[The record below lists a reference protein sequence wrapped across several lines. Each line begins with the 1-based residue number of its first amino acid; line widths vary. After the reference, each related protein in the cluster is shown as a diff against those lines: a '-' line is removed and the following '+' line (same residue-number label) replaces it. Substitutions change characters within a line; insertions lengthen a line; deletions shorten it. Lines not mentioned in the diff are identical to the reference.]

1 MKSMTGF
8 GVARVQSNDLTI
20 EVSIRA
26 VNGRYLET
34 RFHTPRLYYSFES
47 ELKKKLSGTM
57 VRGTVDIYIS
67 RKIKA
72 TGSATKVVGNVKLA
86 HEYLKA
92 LKKIATELK
101 LTDAIRL
108 EHIAKMPD
116 VIQVE
121 EIETIHLNEAD
132 LIKKVFEAALKK
144 IEIERVRE
152 GAALRKDLMKNLKD
166 LQKHMLKISKLRDE
180 ANKTLQER
188 FESRIKVRLA
198 KEISNNTVDA
208 QRISQEIVMQLE
220 KADINEEITRLSEH
234 LKNFE
239 KLIEA
244 SFVEGKKLDFYTQEL
259 LREVN
264 TIGSKSQVSGITE
277 AVVESKTLIERIR
290 EQVQNIE

>member
-8 GVARVQSNDLTI
+8 GVARIQNNDLTI

-34 RFHTPRLYYSFES
+34 RFHTPRLYYAFES
-47 ELKKKLSGTM
+47 ELKKKLAGTIL
-57 VRGTVDIYIS
+57 RGTVDIYIS
-67 RKIKA
+67 RKLKS
-72 TGSATKVVGNVKLA
+72 TGASAHVVGNTKLA
-86 HEYLKA
+86 AEYLKV
-92 LKKIATELK
+92 LKKISSELQLK
-101 LTDAIRL
+101 DAIRL
-108 EHIAKMPD
+108 EHIARMPD

-121 EIETIHLNEAD
+121 EIETIHLNEASQ
-132 LIKKVFEAALKK
+132 IKKVFEMALKK
-144 IEIERVRE
+144 IEIERQRE
-152 GAALRKDLMKNLKD
+152 GVALRKDLMKNLKD

-188 FESRIKVRLA
+188 FESRIKLRLA
-198 KEISNNTVDA
+198 KEITNNTIDT
-208 QRISQEIVMQLE
+208 QRISQEIIMQLE

-244 SFVEGKKLDFYTQEL
+244 SLVEGKKLDFYTQEL

-264 TIGSKSQVSGITE
+264 TIGSKSQVAGITE